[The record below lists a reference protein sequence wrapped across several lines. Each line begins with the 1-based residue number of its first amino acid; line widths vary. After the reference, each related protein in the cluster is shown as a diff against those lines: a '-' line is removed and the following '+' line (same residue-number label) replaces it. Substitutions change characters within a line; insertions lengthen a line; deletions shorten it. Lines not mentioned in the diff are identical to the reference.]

1 MVRVKDGDFLCH
13 FWEACC
19 DDDGHSC
26 VPENFI
32 CAALCMLLH
41 RLVLYKIPL
50 ILEKTVSNLE
60 VSILSKIVHDV
71 LLHTVWHI
79 ENAHQRLTDF
89 VQRKEV
95 LFHYQGTSAVKR

>member
-1 MVRVKDGDFLCH
+1 MDYIFVLKFSFTNCLESKTVTFLCH

-19 DDDGHSC
+19 DDGHSC

-50 ILEKTVSNLE
+50 ILEKTVSDLE
-60 VSILSKIVHDV
+60 VSSLSKIVCDV
-71 LLHTVWHI
+71 LL
-79 ENAHQRLTDF
+79 AHCMAH
-89 VQRKEV
+89 RKC
-95 LFHYQGTSAVKR
+95 SPRAN